1 MFACR
6 CQGIIVSLHTVYKN
20 TNSPPVFVRRPME
33 ISIKTLRND
42 ARNGGITAPSGTGGA
57 ADNIF
62 ESLLYQTC
70 LKCLTMDSFKSA

>member
-1 MFACR
+1 
-6 CQGIIVSLHTVYKN
+6 
-20 TNSPPVFVRRPME
+20 ME